1 VLKWLFKYLKIQ
13 YLLPLGWTLPE
24 ICGLK
29 KSAEMEF
36 CKIGPRLKSVPGTLL
51 LIVAGSATSGIC
63 NKRRMT
69 SVTSEVEV

>member
-1 VLKWLFKYLKIQ
+1 VKICPKFEDEN
-13 YLLPLGWTLPE
+13 LSVKNL
-24 ICGLK
+24 
-29 KSAEMEF
+29 AEMEF

>member
-1 VLKWLFKYLKIQ
+1 
-13 YLLPLGWTLPE
+13 
-24 ICGLK
+24 
-29 KSAEMEF
+29 MEF